1 MRCELQ
7 GRWQSGGGGNKGD
20 GDGDKIKQI
29 GHVQREHRLTIN
41 CELSK
46 KQRASA
52 ANTGRGQG
60 TCDTRNRTNRT
71 RMQSKVWPSLSMICA
86 CLYDMK
92 HIPHTR
98 ACNFMCA
105 EDVDTDTEI
114 RRYTFTGSCSC
125 FTNNSNR
132 GGGSESDGASLSP
145 VLVTNTTSCH
155 RAENRNA
162 NAAASVDGEEERELK
177 LELKLASKLEQDLQ
191 KGSDNLYPRVCQKT
205 FTIINRHVD
214 YFFAHILPFLSRLF
228 FVECR

>member
-1 MRCELQ
+1 MRASRKVAKW
-7 GRWQSGGGGNKGD
+7 GRRQQRGDKGN

-71 RMQSKVWPSLSMICA
+71 NRTKMQSKVWPSLSMICA

-92 HIPHTR
+92 HIPHSR

-105 EDVDTDTEI
+105 EDVDTDTDTQI
-114 RRYTFTGSCSC
+114 
-125 FTNNSNR
+125 
-132 GGGSESDGASLSP
+132 
-145 VLVTNTTSCH
+145 H
-155 RAENRNA
+155 IHW
-162 NAAASVDGEEERELK
+162 
-177 LELKLASKLEQDLQ
+177 QLQ
-191 KGSDNLYPRVCQKT
+191 LL
-205 FTIINRHVD
+205 H
-214 YFFAHILPFLSRLF
+214 
-228 FVECR
+228 